1 SIMDAKSI
9 RMDKDISG
17 KTCIYWKVG
26 RCNRNPCK
34 FRHAETPSPHTSYP
48 GINVKSKICGKK
60 RHSSYKIVSKDK
72 LNKTLVQN
80 NGEKED
86 QTNVVKVSK
95 KISPNICKYWINNMC
110 VYGEK
115 CFNLH
120 SWYHGDGFST
130 LAELHQ
136 HKKVITGIALLAGT
150 NKLYSGSIDGTVQI
164 WDCHTGQCI
173 KVIRFG
179 TEVNSLIS
187 EGLWIFVGLKNVI
200 KALNTE
206 TNIEFTLDGPNIGRI
221 FHMTV
226 GNNILFAGT
235 EDGVITAWRVNSEAK
250 STFEFV
256 DSLIGHTK
264 SVVCLTVGR
273 NMLYSGSIDQSIK
286 AWDMDTLQCTMTLN
300 EHTGVVTS
308 LLCWEHYLFS
318 SSSDGTIKIW
328 ECKEV
333 GNNLTVG
340 IISLFGMHD
349 ANDKPILFSSCT
361 NNLVCMY
368 ELPSF
373 SERGRLFAKKDITSF
388 ELGVDGGLFFTGDGT
403 GLLKVWKWNELPKVT
418 SN

>member
-1 SIMDAKSI
+1 MDAKSI
-9 RMDKDISG
+9 RMDKDIRG
-17 KTCIYWKVG
+17 KTCIYWKAG
-26 RCNRNPCK
+26 RCNRNSCK
-34 FRHAETPSPHTSYP
+34 FRHGETPSSNTSYL

-60 RHSSYKIVSKDK
+60 RHPSYKIVSKDK
-72 LNKTLVQN
+72 PNKTLVQKDGDN
-80 NGEKED
+80 ED
-86 QTNVVKVSK
+86 QTNVVKV
-95 KISPNICKYWINNMC
+95 
-110 VYGEK
+110 
-115 CFNLH
+115 
-120 SWYHGDGFST
+120 
-130 LAELHQ
+130 
-136 HKKVITGIALLAGT
+136 ITGLTLLAGI

-173 KVIRFG
+173 KVIHFG

-187 EGLWIFVGLKNVI
+187 EGLWIFIGLKNVI

-206 TNIEFTLDGPNIGRI
+206 NNIEFTLDGPNIGRI

-226 GNNILFAGT
+226 GNNILFAGA
-235 EDGVITAWRVNSEAK
+235 EDGVITARRENSKTK
-250 STFEFV
+250 SPFELV

-264 SVVCLTVGR
+264 SVVCLTVGH

-333 GNNLTVG
+333 GTNLTVVYTHKEQSG

-349 ANDKPILFSSCT
+349 ANGKPILFSSYT

-388 ELGVDGGLFFTGDGT
+388 ELGVDGGLFFTGDRT